1 MSDVNVAVPA
11 LGGTINIITST
22 SGTRG
27 GSFKQE
33 IGSFGFQK
41 STLNFNTGLT
51 MGGKFAMNGTVMQKS
66 GNGYYDGTKSQGYAY
81 YLNGL

>member
-1 MSDVNVAVPA
+1 MCIRDSGLGDAAASIQVQKGMSDVNVAVPA
-11 LGGTINIITST
+11 LGGTINIITDPA

-41 STLNFNTGLT
+41 STLSFNTGLT
-51 MGGKFAMNGTVMQKS
+51 MG
-66 GNGYYDGTKSQGYAY
+66 
-81 YLNGL
+81 